1 MIPDEILRRRF
12 PPSYGYRIP
21 HSEFIDQVD
30 SSYPGVGD
38 SLGHEMEIN
47 SSGNVPSNDL
57 HQEEEEAVQGLEDDG
72 SNRRKF
78 QVSPSK
84 LFPSSYKRRMA
95 ADSKLIATDIT
106 KYLSSNYVNPLGNSS
121 YFENRRRMMRSSF
134 SF

>member
-21 HSEFIDQVD
+21 HSEFIDQAD
-30 SSYPGVGD
+30 PSYSGEGEC
-38 SLGHEMEIN
+38 LRHEMEFN
-47 SSGNVPSNDL
+47 RSGNLPSNDS
-57 HQEEEEAVQGLEDDG
+57 HQEEEAVQGLEDDG

>member
-21 HSEFIDQVD
+21 HSEFIDQAD
-30 SSYPGVGD
+30 PSYPGVGEC
-38 SLGHEMEIN
+38 LGNEMDIN
-47 SSGNVPSNDL
+47 RSGNVPSNDF
-57 HQEEEEAVQGLEDDG
+57 HQEEEAVQGLEDDG

-95 ADSKLIATDIT
+95 DRLKVDSHRHHKIFVKQLRE
-106 KYLSSNYVNPLGNSS
+106 SSWKFQLL
-121 YFENRRRMMRSSF
+121 
-134 SF
+134 

>member
-21 HSEFIDQVD
+21 HSEFIDQAD

-38 SLGHEMEIN
+38 SLG
-47 SSGNVPSNDL
+47 NVPSNDL
-57 HQEEEEAVQGLEDDG
+57 HQEEEAVQGLEDDG